1 MAKRVNFEEKHL
13 SLSLT
18 VLVLWAGIVGLA
30 FQLNESIKDL
40 AVFTGLVTFFSLV
53 ISSRR
58 FDERE
63 QQLLSQAYSITF
75 QWLGVIL
82 LVVYIF
88 LQVSE
93 RTNIAG
99 GMALFLN
106 THWIGITV
114 SIICTILGGA
124 GIMLF
129 KEFR

>member
-13 SLSLT
+13 SLSLM

-40 AVFTGLVTFFSLV
+40 AIFTGLVTFFSLV
-53 ISSRR
+53 ISSRK

-75 QWLGVIL
+75 QWLAVIL
-82 LVVYIF
+82 LVAYIF
-88 LQVSE
+88 LQVSD

-99 GMALFLN
+99 GIALFLN

-114 SIICTILGGA
+114 SIICMLLGGA